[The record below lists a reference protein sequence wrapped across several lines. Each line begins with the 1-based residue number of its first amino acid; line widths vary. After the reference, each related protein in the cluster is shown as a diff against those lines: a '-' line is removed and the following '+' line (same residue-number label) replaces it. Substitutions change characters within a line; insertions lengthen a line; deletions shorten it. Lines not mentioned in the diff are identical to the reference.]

1 MATVPS
7 VGELQ
12 LVRSLRDGDES
23 AFAALVDAY
32 GATMMRVARL
42 YVRDRAVAEEVV
54 QETWLGVLRG
64 IDRFEGRSSLRTW
77 LFRIVTN
84 LAKTRAVREARSVP
98 FSALATEVEEEAPS
112 VPPERFRGHEDPFPG
127 HWAAPPVDWDVPE
140 PKLLAAETRE
150 KIADAIAALPDMQR
164 YVVTLRDVEGWSSEE
179 VCNALELSETNQRVL
194 LHRARTRVRQAL
206 DDYLRGD

>member
-7 VGELQ
+7 VDELQ
-12 LVRSLRDGDES
+12 LVRSLRSGEES

-32 GATMMRVARL
+32 GATMLRVARL

-64 IDRFEGRSSLRTW
+64 INRFEGRSSVRTW
-77 LFRIVTN
+77 IFRILTN
-84 LAKTRAVREARSVP
+84 VAKTRAVREARSVP
-98 FSALATEVEEEAPS
+98 FSTLVREDEGEGPS
-112 VPPERFRGHEDPFPG
+112 VPPERFRGADNPFPD

-140 PKLLAAETRE
+140 PMLLAAETRSKLFE
-150 KIADAIAALPDMQR
+150 AIAALPEMQR
-164 YVVTLRDVEGWSSEE
+164 CVVTLRDVEGWSSDE

-194 LHRARTRVRQAL
+194 LHRARTRVREAL
-206 DDYLRGD
+206 DEYVRGD